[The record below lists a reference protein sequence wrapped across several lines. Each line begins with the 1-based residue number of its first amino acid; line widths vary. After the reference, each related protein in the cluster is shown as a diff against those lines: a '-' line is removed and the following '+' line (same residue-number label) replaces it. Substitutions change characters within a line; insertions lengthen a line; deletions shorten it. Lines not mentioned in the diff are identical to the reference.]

1 MPLPWKVDRAR
12 SIHVLKAACSAQGS
26 LAHRY
31 TVLTTGQ
38 YQASRFSS
46 SQADK
51 PLDTDTILQKLV
63 NHEQQGVPDRAG
75 ANGVDG
81 FDLASSMLC
90 YTVL

>member
-12 SIHVLKAACSAQGS
+12 SIHVLTAACSAQGS